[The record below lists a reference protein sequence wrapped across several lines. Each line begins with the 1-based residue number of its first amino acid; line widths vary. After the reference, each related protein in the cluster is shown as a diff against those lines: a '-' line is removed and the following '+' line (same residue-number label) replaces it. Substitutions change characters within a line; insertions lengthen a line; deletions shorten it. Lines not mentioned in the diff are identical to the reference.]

1 MNIFKRKN
9 RVYVEYDLDRNVR
22 ILRLDI
28 AGDALESDDLK
39 KLGFNS
45 GDNLTDGEIAGI
57 VRELQNEGYDVIL
70 QKR

>member
-1 MNIFKRKN
+1 MNIFKQKN

-28 AGDALESDDLK
+28 AGDTLESDDLK

-45 GDNLTDGEIAGI
+45 GNNLTDGEIAGI